1 MSVINA
7 LAADALR
14 NEMRDLWNHR
24 IKREFSLYC
33 GSLQGGY
40 REWLVSQYGFTNF
53 GTPDHAYAMASLQI
67 STLLR
72 TAKQE
77 ALESGESLED
87 LIEFLADV
95 AKSEHDS
102 WLETCYTPDQKA
114 AIKKRHAEQEAQ
126 RTA

>member
-24 IKREFSLYC
+24 IKREFSLYY
-33 GSLQGGY
+33 GQLQGGH
-40 REWLVSQYGFTNF
+40 REWLVSQYGFASF

-72 TAKQE
+72 TAKEE

-95 AKSEHDS
+95 AESEHDS
-102 WLETCYTPDQKA
+102 WLDSQSSA
-114 AIKKRHAEQEAQ
+114 
-126 RTA
+126 

>member
-1 MSVINA
+1 MLTLRTGEISCLLHRTAPAMSVIDA
-7 LAADALR
+7 LAADGLR

-33 GSLQGGY
+33 TDLHRGVLTVNRLDSRCFGSY
-40 REWLVSQYGFTNF
+40 E
-53 GTPDHAYAMASLQI
+53 HAYAMASLQI

-72 TAKQE
+72 TAKEE

-95 AKSEHDS
+95 AKSEHDN
-102 WLETCYTPDQKA
+102 WLD
-114 AIKKRHAEQEAQ
+114 AQ